1 MELKI
6 AFSNEENMTKLILM
20 SRLSAP
26 VILKEKRHFELC
38 WRMKEKALGWSSR
51 VEVISGGPRGNQ
63 KNTAQMRHICT
74 LSGIEV
80 RITWHKP
87 PARNNSHNRGQKHKH
102 RQGQPPLIPISSLW
116 TSAPPPCVR
125 CSSTP
130 QVPRSHMYL
139 RSIAIHSPP
148 QAKAKS
154 LLTPACSLISS
165 PGQST
170 KRSRRQDPSPRR
182 LGP

>member
-1 MELKI
+1 
-6 AFSNEENMTKLILM
+6 
-20 SRLSAP
+20 
-26 VILKEKRHFELC
+26 
-38 WRMKEKALGWSSR
+38 
-51 VEVISGGPRGNQ
+51 
-63 KNTAQMRHICT
+63 MRHICT

-80 RITWHKP
+80 RTTWHNP
-87 PARNNSHNRGQKHKH
+87 PAAHNRSHNRGQKHKH
-102 RQGQPPLIPISSLW
+102 KHGQGQGQPSLIPTSLPW

-130 QVPRSHMYL
+130 QAPPSHMYL

-154 LLTPACSLISS
+154 LLTPPCSLISS
-165 PGQST
+165 PRQST
-170 KRSRRQDPSPRR
+170 KRSRRRAPWPRR